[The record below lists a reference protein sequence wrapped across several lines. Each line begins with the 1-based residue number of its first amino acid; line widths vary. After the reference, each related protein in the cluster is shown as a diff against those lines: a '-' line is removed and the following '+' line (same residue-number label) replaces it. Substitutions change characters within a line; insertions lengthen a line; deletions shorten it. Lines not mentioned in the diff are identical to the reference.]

1 MLMHCSDVT
10 VTLRIR
16 LITLH
21 LPKMQVKT
29 TAIVTRI
36 LPAANVSQRETFQTQ
51 ELSM

>member
-10 VTLRIR
+10 VPLRIP
-16 LITLH
+16 LIH

-51 ELSM
+51 EPSM